1 MTNCKTT
8 DSERVFADICS
19 ALGYAV
25 EKIPES
31 PPAKTPDFKIEVGEC
46 FVFVE
51 VKQFE
56 ISKPGQAIE
65 DKLNR
70 GEVHVEEVDFRHDG
84 GLGRKLNQQAA
95 QLQASCRLGFPTL
108 GVIYSNRF
116 LGPTDYQ
123 VQHAL
128 RNDSIVIPKEISAV
142 LYVKN
147 ENLSGEGPPFVLYR
161 NPSAAVPFPNGLF

>member
-1 MTNCKTT
+1 MTNCITT

-19 ALGYAV
+19 ALGYQV

-31 PPAKTPDFKIEVGEC
+31 PPAKTPDFKVRAGGHI
-46 FVFVE
+46 FFAE

-56 ISKPGQAIE
+56 SNQLCQAIE
-65 DKLNR
+65 EEIYNR
-70 GEVHVEEVDFRHDG
+70 GVHVGDVDFGHDG
-84 GLGRKLNQQAA
+84 GLGRKLRDLAA
-95 QLQASCRLGFPTL
+95 QLKAASKDSFPTL

-116 LGPTDYQ
+116 LGPTDYK